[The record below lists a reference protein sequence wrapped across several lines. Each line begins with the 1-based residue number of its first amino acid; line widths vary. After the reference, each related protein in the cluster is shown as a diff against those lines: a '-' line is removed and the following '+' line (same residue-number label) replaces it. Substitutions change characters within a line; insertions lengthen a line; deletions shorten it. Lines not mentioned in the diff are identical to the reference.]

1 MGFLTI
7 VDAICVR
14 MEWNEFCDYEFDDLS
29 KDKFEYGRN

>member
-14 MEWNEFCDYEFDDLS
+14 MEWNEFCDYEFDDS
-29 KDKFEYGRN
+29 KDKFEYLRN